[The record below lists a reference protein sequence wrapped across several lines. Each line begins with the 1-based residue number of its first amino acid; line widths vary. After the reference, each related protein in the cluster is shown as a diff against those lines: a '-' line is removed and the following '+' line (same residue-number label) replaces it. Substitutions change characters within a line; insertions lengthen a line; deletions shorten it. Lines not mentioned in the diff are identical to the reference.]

1 MKKKFLTLLAFVC
14 GLNGMKADEGM
25 WMLSHISPK
34 SMKVMKD
41 LGLQM
46 SEKEIRL
53 FQEFKMEK
61 DEEKRSKIHADY
73 TKVDAAI
80 AKATALNKDNKVH
93 GMLRQHTSF
102 GHT

>member
-46 SEKEIRL
+46 SEKEL
-53 FQEFKMEK
+53 YNTKGTSLK
-61 DEEKRSKIHADY
+61 DAVISIGGFCSGWLGLYKPP
-73 TKVDAAI
+73 
-80 AKATALNKDNKVH
+80 LW
-93 GMLRQHTSF
+93 LRQHTGF

>member
-46 SEKEIRL
+46 SEKELYNTKGTSLKDVLAVSVPVSLSHRMAWSLQTTTVASATYRL
-53 FQEFKMEK
+53 WPHLK
-61 DEEKRSKIHADY
+61 
-73 TKVDAAI
+73 T
-80 AKATALNKDNKVH
+80 
-93 GMLRQHTSF
+93 TS
-102 GHT
+102 

>member
-1 MKKKFLTLLAFVC
+1 MKKKCLTLLAFVC

-46 SEKEIRL
+46 REKEMYNTKGTSL
-53 FQEFKMEK
+53 K
-61 DEEKRSKIHADY
+61 DA
-73 TKVDAAI
+73 V
-80 AKATALNKDNKVH
+80 V
-93 GMLRQHTSF
+93 SF
-102 GHT
+102 GGFCSGVVVSPDGLVFTNLITTSRLTDS

>member
-46 SEKEIRL
+46 SEKEL
-53 FQEFKMEK
+53 SEDEK
-61 DEEKRSKIHADY
+61 EKIK
-73 TKVDAAI
+73 
-80 AKATALNKDNKVH
+80 
-93 GMLRQHTSF
+93 
-102 GHT
+102 

>member
-46 SEKEIRL
+46 SEKEL
-53 FQEFKMEK
+53 YNTKGTSLK
-61 DEEKRSKIHADY
+61 DA
-73 TKVDAAI
+73 V
-80 AKATALNKDNKVH
+80 V
-93 GMLRQHTSF
+93 SF
-102 GHT
+102 GGFWFRVSLSHRMAWSLQTTTVASATYRLWPHLKTTS

>member
-46 SEKEIRL
+46 SEKEL
-53 FQEFKMEK
+53 YNTKGTSLK
-61 DEEKRSKIHADY
+61 DA
-73 TKVDAAI
+73 V
-80 AKATALNKDNKVH
+80 V
-93 GMLRQHTSF
+93 SF
-102 GHT
+102 GGFCSGLQTTTAASATYKLWPHLKTTS